1 MQKMAIAP
9 EFVGRLIGNYR
20 ILAEIGSGG
29 MGTVYRALDTRL
41 EREVAL
47 KLLPEHS
54 AFDESS
60 LHRFRKEAR
69 AASALSHPNI
79 CTIYDAGEEDGVPYI
94 AMELLEGQTL
104 THAIG
109 SHPMP
114 LESILRLGAG
124 ICDALQYAHD
134 RGVIHR
140 DIKPSNIFVTT
151 RGDAKLLDFGLA
163 KRLQQGTTTGTA
175 TTLPVDIT
183 EPGRLLGTVAY
194 MSPEQAQG
202 KTLDKRSDLF
212 SFGAVLYEMATGT
225 RAFSG
230 DSSASVI
237 ADLLRGEPKP
247 PGALNPKIPP
257 ELQSII
263 TKALEKD
270 PADRYQSAADMMA
283 DLRRLNRQLSSSAIS
298 SAGAR
303 PPARRSKLFL
313 ALSILALIAV
323 ALVIAALLI
332 PSPTPGQ
339 LDSTQITF
347 SPEPKEAPLFTDG
360 ARLYFTSR
368 GVPSEMAVSGG
379 AIAPM
384 SILDPGMVVVDISP
398 DASKVLALKPSLN
411 DEMRRGSLWE
421 APIFGGTPRKLS
433 DHPMEA
439 ARWSPDG
446 RSIAF
451 MDRQTLYL
459 CDADG
464 SNERKIW
471 EAPGYSYFLSF
482 SPDGSRLAVSVFHPD
497 TEITHLW
504 MLKSDGS
511 DAHQLTFRWPDTKS
525 EWDGQWTPDGRHFT
539 FLSDREGHTNIYELI
554 SPRWYEIWK
563 KPSAIRI
570 TGNQIE
576 IQAYAPARDS
586 KSLFMLGLLQQG
598 AMQVLDP
605 EAKRFVPFLN
615 GLDALEFSISRDRQ
629 WMVFTEY
636 PTLNLWKS
644 RLDGTDRVQLTNS
657 PAYWARW
664 SPDGKTIVYM
674 DWKRIYLIPADG
686 GAPQAIPPSDGN
698 QVAPSWAPDGQ
709 SIYFNNFPFPGQPI
723 KGIQVYDLGAPKV
736 FLMPGTAGY
745 YVSSWSPDGKYM
757 VAIAQN
763 PSRMVLYSADKKQ
776 WKDLKQFNFSWG
788 YWAWANDSRSIY
800 MSTTISGVGVYQLTV
815 PEGKWTKTS
824 GMDGVT
830 LRGLAPDMFVSMTA
844 DGKPALMSDTS
855 VGQVYSLKWK

>member
-1 MQKMAIAP
+1 MTMAMAP
-9 EFVGRLIGNYR
+9 ESVGRLIGNYR

-29 MGTVYRALDTRL
+29 MGHVYRALDIRL

-54 AFDESS
+54 VSDENS
-60 LHRFRKEAR
+60 LNRFRKEAR

-134 RGVIHR
+134 RGLIHR

-163 KRLQQGTTTGTA
+163 KRLQQDTTSGTA

-202 KTLDKRSDLF
+202 KTLDRRSDLF
-212 SFGAVLYEMATGT
+212 SFGAVLYEMSTGM

-237 ADLLRGEPKP
+237 AELLRGEPKSP
-247 PGALNPKIPP
+247 RTLNPRVPP

-270 PADRYQSAADMMA
+270 PAERYQSAADMMA
-283 DLRRLNRQLSSSAIS
+283 DLRRLNRQLSSSEIS
-298 SAGAR
+298 AAAAKPR
-303 PPARRSKLFL
+303 ARRSKLFL
-313 ALSILALIAV
+313 TLSILALIVV
-323 ALVIAALLI
+323 ALVIAILLT
-332 PSPTPGQ
+332 PSSIPGQ

-347 SPEPKEAPLFTDG
+347 SPEPKDGPLFTDG

-368 GVPSEMAVSGG
+368 GVPSEMAETGG
-379 AIAPM
+379 SIAPM
-384 SILDPGMVVVDISP
+384 SILDPGMIAADISP
-398 DASKVLALKPSLN
+398 YASKVLALKTSLN
-411 DEMRRGSLWE
+411 DEMRRGTLWE

-464 SNERKIW
+464 SNERKMW
-471 EAPGYSYFLSF
+471 EAPGYSYTLTF
-482 SPDGSRLAVSVFHPD
+482 SPDGSRLVM
-497 TEITHLW
+497 T
-504 MLKSDGS
+504 
-511 DAHQLTFRWPDTKS
+511 
-525 EWDGQWTPDGRHFT
+525 
-539 FLSDREGHTNIYELI
+539 
-554 SPRWYEIWK
+554 
-563 KPSAIRI
+563 
-570 TGNQIE
+570 
-576 IQAYAPARDS
+576 
-586 KSLFMLGLLQQG
+586 
-598 AMQVLDP
+598 
-605 EAKRFVPFLN
+605 
-615 GLDALEFSISRDRQ
+615 
-629 WMVFTEY
+629 
-636 PTLNLWKS
+636 
-644 RLDGTDRVQLTNS
+644 
-657 PAYWARW
+657 
-664 SPDGKTIVYM
+664 
-674 DWKRIYLIPADG
+674 IYL
-686 GAPQAIPPSDGN
+686 
-698 QVAPSWAPDGQ
+698 PD
-709 SIYFNNFPFPGQPI
+709 
-723 KGIQVYDLGAPKV
+723 
-736 FLMPGTAGY
+736 
-745 YVSSWSPDGKYM
+745 
-757 VAIAQN
+757 
-763 PSRMVLYSADKKQ
+763 
-776 WKDLKQFNFSWG
+776 
-788 YWAWANDSRSIY
+788 
-800 MSTTISGVGVYQLTV
+800 
-815 PEGKWTKTS
+815 
-824 GMDGVT
+824 
-830 LRGLAPDMFVSMTA
+830 
-844 DGKPALMSDTS
+844 
-855 VGQVYSLKWK
+855 